1 MTWWQKL
8 FEGFNTTDNKEE
20 IDPLTGG
27 VDSPKFVEYL
37 KGQGYYFD
45 RGRCWWK
52 RVWTTSTPSYQ
63 YPELKKVFEV
73 FEFDSVRKKWM
84 YRIVDPEFLGGLGG
98 GGNGNGWIIWEDT
111 DLGEKE

>member
-8 FEGFNTTDNKEE
+8 FEGFNTTGNKEE

-37 KGQGYYFD
+37 KREGYYYD
-45 RGRCWWK
+45 PNRCWWK
-52 RVWTTSTPSYQ
+52 RVWTTITPRYQ
-63 YPELKKVFEV
+63 YPDLKQVFEV
-73 FEFDSVRKKWM
+73 FEFDSVTKKWV
-84 YRIVDPEFLGGLGG
+84 YRIVDPEHLGGLGG
-98 GGNGNGWIIWEDT
+98 GGGSGGWCIWENN